1 MAKKDYRD
9 LVAWQKAML
18 LVEDAYAVVRLMP
31 REETFALSD
40 QIRRAAISIPS
51 NIAEGYARGTDKE
64 AIRFLQIAQGSR
76 AELET
81 QFELCLRIGYITQ
94 DKWDTLFGQTQEV
107 GRILTGLI
115 KSIKARLTTEN
126 L

>member
-18 LVEDAYAVVRLMP
+18 PVEDAYAVVRLMP

>member
-1 MAKKDYRD
+1 MAKKDYRG

-18 LVEDAYAVVRLMP
+18 PVEDAYAVVRLMP